1 MADLV
6 RSILAEYVELD
17 EYTAEYL
24 AQVLESS
31 SGEEDEAELSDLL
44 QGLLETLVD
53 ETSVGRCVEV
63 LLKSRD
69 ALRNARADKQ
79 DEEPPSGGRDGRMGS
94 RDVDPDKENE
104 DSNTSSSSSSQG
116 LENQDQNEFGRSQPS
131 VSALSAVFPDLDHR
145 LLHRVLVSNDGDLD
159 AAVNDLLSRDES
171 DLASMM
177 DKLRLADEERRRRET
192 LSSGGDALDAT
203 TKAAILRQGM
213 LQAVSSGGGKQS
225 RKQLRKTN
233 EFLNAQVSGKKDA
246 PQVRFRD
253 GVVASTKGQKFIVEN
268 LKEEWDGGSSGKVY
282 TKGKRGKG
290 FVG

>member
-31 SGEEDEAELSDLL
+31 SGEEDEADLSDLL

-79 DEEPPSGGRDGRMGS
+79 DEEPPSGVCDGRMGS
-94 RDVDPDKENE
+94 RGVDPDKENE

-131 VSALSAVFPDLDHR
+131 VSALSAVFPDLDCR

-213 LQAVSSGGGKQS
+213 LQAVSSGRGKQS

-233 EFLNAQVSGKKDA
+233 EFLNAQVSGRKDA